1 MLGIFF
7 KKIDLADKETHI
19 FHFFLSLTTFLYLIS
34 SFITVLHNGQRSP
47 NHYYLWVNIFFSS
60 SKMKGREF
68 MSWEFYPYNLWQLSV
83 KLESF
88 FQELTF
94 LAVKKKKFRV
104 GFLSRPLRAYTLVV
118 LVGCYFQC
126 YHSFQKVDT
135 HRKSFQGF
143 KYRLHTV
150 RTLFFIL

>member
-94 LAVKKKKFRV
+94 LAVKKKKIPSRFFVASSQGLHLGRTRRLL
-104 GFLSRPLRAYTLVV
+104 LSMLPL
-118 LVGCYFQC
+118 FSKSW
-126 YHSFQKVDT
+126 HPQKVFS
-135 HRKSFQGF
+135 R
-143 KYRLHTV
+143 
-150 RTLFFIL
+150 I